1 MKAVTVVSL
10 LLVFLAVAFARQ
22 EPAAAAPQKN
32 RPVTKVIGLLKD
44 MQAALEKEAAE
55 DESVYKELNCWC
67 NTNTKEKSAAIE
79 EAEKR
84 IAELTTF
91 VEQAAAQIS
100 QFKTEIATLE
110 KEIAENQEALAQAL
124 AIREKERAE
133 HAAASKEMA
142 QAIQALKSAITVLSK
157 HHAPPKSALVDI
169 ASILHHHMHTY
180 DVLLQDRLTH
190 NQRRTLEAFIQQPD
204 HFSQSATFKQAYAPQ
219 SGEVFGILGNMLD
232 TFTADAKEADE
243 EEAAK
248 EQSYQDLKAAK
259 MAEISA
265 ATESK
270 ETKKTQLAD
279 TENRL
284 ATAKQD
290 IADTRES
297 LGADQRFLVDLKAKC
312 SATDAEWAER
322 QKTRAEETEAVAK
335 AVAVL
340 TGDDAHDL
348 FTRTFNNGASFVQMH
363 AKVVSYKRSRV
374 AALLKRVARRVG
386 DSHAAALLQ
395 IAGSVQLD
403 AFTEVKTAIDALVEG
418 LLKEGQDEI
427 KHRDWCNVELN
438 QNAGQTSMKQ
448 RDQSDLQMKIDS
460 LTQQADALT
469 KEVAVLEAEIAE
481 LQKQVQAAGED
492 REKQNLDFQATVK
505 DAQETQKLLAQAT
518 EVLKSFY
525 AKTAFVQ
532 SDPAHPEVA
541 VAPTKFDTYKKQGGS
556 GVISLL
562 ESIINDSANL
572 EKEAIQ
578 AEQDSQAAYETFVR
592 DSNASIEAK
601 QRDVTNKQE
610 TKAQAEADLN
620 KAKEDLAR
628 VGDELASLAEYVA
641 QVHTACDFVLKNF
654 DVRQSSRSQEV
665 EALRQAKAILS
676 GMQTE

>member
-1 MKAVTVVSL
+1 MQALYSL
-10 LLVFLAVAFARQ
+10 VALLVLAVVAKGTAL
-22 EPAAAAPQKN
+22 ATDKN
-32 RPVTKVIGLLKD
+32 RPVSKVINLLKD
-44 MQAALEKEAAE
+44 LQVSLQKEQEE
-55 DESVYKELNCWC
+55 DESVYEKLSCWC
-67 NTNTKEKSAAIE
+67 TTNDAAKTKAIAEAEARISSLTGVVE
-79 EAEKR
+79 EATATSAR
-84 IAELTTF
+84 LD
-91 VEQAAAQIS
+91 
-100 QFKTEIATLE
+100 TEIKQLE
-110 KEIAENQEALAQAL
+110 KEIAANEAALAQATDIRHKEL
-124 AIREKERAE
+124 AQFNGEEKDMLQ
-133 HAAASKEMA
+133 S
-142 QAIQALKSAITVLSK
+142 IQALKAAITVLSK

-219 SGEVFGILGNMLD
+219 SGEVFGILENMLD
-232 TFTADAKEADE
+232 TFTVDAKEADE

-259 MAEISA
+259 QAEISA

-270 ETKKTQLAD
+270 ETKKAQLAD

-297 LGADQRFLVDLKAKC
+297 LGADQRFLVDLQAKC

-335 AVAVL
+335 AVAIL
-340 TGDDAHDL
+340 SGDDAHDL

-386 DSHAAALLQ
+386 DSHTAALLQ

-438 QNAGQTSMKQ
+438 QNAGQTAMKQ
-448 RDQSDLQMKIDS
+448 RDQSDLQIKIDS

-492 REKQNLDFQATVK
+492 REKQNLDFQATVT
-505 DAQETQKLLAQAT
+505 DAQETQKLLTQAT

-532 SDPAHPEVA
+532 ADPAHPEVA

-562 ESIINDSANL
+562 EAIIQDSANL

-654 DVRQSSRSQEV
+654 DVRQSARSQEV

-676 GMQTE
+676 GMQSE